1 MRIFFILS
9 LFFHTLFAVDD
20 LDNALRLYEGNK
32 FVKAYEI
39 FERLCE
45 EDNARACFSL
55 AYMNENAQ
63 GELQEILIKRINF
76 MINPANSVWLR
87 LVLIWP

>member
-9 LFFHTLFAVDD
+9 LFFRTLFAADD

-45 EDNARACFSL
+45 KDNARACFSL
-55 AYMNENAQ
+55 AYMNKMLK
-63 GELQEILIKRINF
+63 ELQEILIKRINF

>member
-39 FERLCE
+39 LKDFAKKTMLE
-45 EDNARACFSL
+45 L
-55 AYMNENAQ
+55 AF
-63 GELQEILIKRINF
+63 L
-76 MINPANSVWLR
+76 
-87 LVLIWP
+87 